1 MLRRFRCG
9 PRCIAAMLVS
19 VLLLLGMLLTG
30 CQDVKDTTADE
41 EAGRKARQ
49 TAVSPELT
57 RATDRDGNY
66 IEVSTVPDAEG
77 DVQRG
82 NTKKAEATA
91 TTTQKAGSMKL
102 IIGNKTF
109 PVRLENN
116 ETAQAL
122 KAQLP
127 LTLVMSELNGNEKYY
142 YYSTLPTGATRPG
155 TIHAGD
161 IMLYGSNTL
170 VIFYETFESDY
181 SYTRIGSVTDPDG
194 LAEALGSGEVQ
205 VEWSIG

>member
-1 MLRRFRCG
+1 MSRHFCCG
-9 PRCIAAMLVS
+9 PRCIAAMLLS

-41 EAGRKARQ
+41 EAARKAKI
-49 TAVSPELT
+49 TEVSPDLT
-57 RATDRDGNY
+57 RATDKHGNY

-91 TTTQKAGSMKL
+91 TTTQKAGTMKL
-102 IIGNKTF
+102 TIGDKTF

-127 LTLVMSELNGNEKYY
+127 LTLTMTELNGNEKYY
-142 YYSTLPTGATRPG
+142 YYSTLPTAATRPG
-155 TIHAGD
+155 TIQAGD

-170 VIFYETFESDY
+170 VLFYKTFESDD
-181 SYTRIGSVTDPDG
+181 SYTRIGSVTDPKG
-194 LAEALGSGEVQ
+194 LAEALGSGDVQ

>member
-1 MLRRFRCG
+1 MLRHFRCG
-9 PRCIAAMLVS
+9 PRCIAAMLLS
-19 VLLLLGMLLTG
+19 ILLLLGMLLTG
-30 CQDVKDTTADE
+30 CQDVKDTSADE
-41 EAGRKARQ
+41 EAGRKAKL
-49 TAVSPELT
+49 TEVAPDLT
-57 RATDRDGNY
+57 RATDKDGNY

-102 IIGNKTF
+102 IIGDKTF
-109 PVRLENN
+109 PVKLENN

-127 LTLVMSELNGNEKYY
+127 LSLTMTELNGNEKYY
-142 YYSTLPTGATRPG
+142 YYSTLPTASTRPG

-170 VIFYETFESDY
+170 VIFYKTFESEY
-181 SYTRIGSVTDPDG
+181 SYTRIGSVANPDG
-194 LAEALGSGEVQ
+194 LAEALGSGDVQ
-205 VEWSIG
+205 VEWSV